1 MSTGPLLEYINNAK
15 THGLSDTQIQEN
27 LRKAGWADSDI
38 SSALGG
44 GFDPNAVPTP
54 AFLPPSPSPRPT
66 VSSIWDTFEHV
77 LLFIS
82 LYVLYTSLALTLHF
96 FIDKYITSA
105 NASPYS
111 YASQSSYGL
120 ILLRGYLAALIVSCP
135 LFSFFFL
142 RVTKRTI
149 LHPEVRNLSSRKTLI
164 YLTLV
169 ITFLVLLINIISIIF
184 NFLNGNVSLNFV
196 VHFITTITLSAF
208 IFIYYLKEVK
218 EDRKIYA

>member
-1 MSTGPLLEYINNAK
+1 MSTSTLLEYINNAK
-15 THGLSDTQIQEN
+15 IHGLSDNQIQEN
-27 LRKAGWADSDI
+27 LKKAGWIDSDI
-38 SSALGG
+38 SSAFGG
-44 GFDPNAVPTP
+44 GFDPNTVPTP
-54 AFLPPSPSPRPT
+54 AFLPPSPPKNT
-66 VSSIWDTFEHV
+66 ISSIWDTFEHI

-96 FIDKYITSA
+96 FIDKYIISA
-105 NASPYS
+105 NANPYG
-111 YASQSSYGL
+111 YAAQSSYGL
-120 ILLRGYLAALIVSCP
+120 VLLRGYLAALIVSCP

-149 LHPEVRNLSSRKTLI
+149 LHPEIRNLSSRKTLI

-196 VHFITTITLSAF
+196 AHFITTITLSAF
-208 IFIYYLKEVK
+208 IFMYYLKEVK
-218 EDRKIYA
+218 EDRKVYA